1 MVLSDEEVISIKGV
15 FSGSLSYI
23 FNRFSEEDKPFSEI
37 LMEAKQLGYTEP
49 DPREDLTGNDVARK
63 LLILARE
70 IGLRNNLEDIEIV
83 NLIPPS
89 LREINDLEKF
99 ESNFEEVDKYYAD
112 IKSKLNINQV
122 LRYVGELNQN
132 GKMTVKLITAEK
144 GSPLSNLKGADSL
157 IEIYTASYGD
167 KPIII
172 QGAGAGASVTARGVY
187 SDLIRMGAVL

>member
-1 MVLSDEEVISIKGV
+1 MRWKDIWGLVAEHFIKL
-15 FSGSLSYI
+15 FDLLT
-23 FNRFSEEDKPFSEI
+23 NRCVHKI
-37 LMEAKQLGYTEP
+37 
-49 DPREDLTGNDVARK
+49 
-63 LLILARE
+63 
-70 IGLRNNLEDIEIV
+70 
-83 NLIPPS
+83 
-89 LREINDLEKF
+89 
-99 ESNFEEVDKYYAD
+99 
-112 IKSKLNINQV
+112 NINQV
-122 LRYVGELNQN
+122 LRYVGDLNQN